1 MCAEAGETYRAA
13 KCSSSFLMFFAIG
26 SSTGG
31 STSGWAQACVVMRA
45 TRVLCLNNARQ
56 AINFTTAPTT
66 ARSAPRRFRIYVY
79 IYIIGRSC
87 CKAYS
92 SDSAAQVSNACVHT
106 RHMNPNEQYVYAY
119 ICRCRS
125 SCKAYLS
132 VFLSVCLGRHALN
145 T

>member
-79 IYIIGRSC
+79 IYIIVDLAVRLIHLT
-87 CKAYS
+87 APRRFRM
-92 SDSAAQVSNACVHT
+92 H
-106 RHMNPNEQYVYAY
+106 VY
-119 ICRCRS
+119 IH
-125 SCKAYLS
+125 
-132 VFLSVCLGRHALN
+132 GI
-145 T
+145 